1 VDRAANMRSFIEKM
15 CPKTADKAL
24 PGSPLFLN
32 PCEESEVEESA
43 KREPDA
49 DWSQGPQQTLSKR
62 RRKTPI
68 ADSDTKQLSTLKGN
82 CLDDAITVMSGDEV
96 ETNSSIL
103 GVSARCRKRVSQGAP
118 SSSVSRCGGGGDDH
132 RDGWACATCTYSHRA
147 QERQYL
153 LCAMCGSNRLAAPS
167 L

>member
-1 VDRAANMRSFIEKM
+1 MRSFIEKM

-32 PCEESEVEESA
+32 PRDESEVEESA
-43 KREPDA
+43 KREPVA
-49 DWSQGPQQTLSKR
+49 DWSQGPQHTLSKR
-62 RRKTPI
+62 RRKIPI
-68 ADSDTKQLSTLKGN
+68 ADSETKQHSTLKVN
-82 CLDDAITVMSGDEV
+82 CLGAAITVMSDDEV
-96 ETNSSIL
+96 ENNSSIL
-103 GVSARCRKRVSQGAP
+103 GVSASCRKRVYQGAP
-118 SSSVSRCGGGGDDH
+118 SSSVSRCGGDEH